1 MSLESYVGNEE
12 TVLDKSRFDFEE
24 TDAFLQ
30 KLSEC
35 PDLPESLTQN
45 LQKEL
50 QQLVHDASSVLFVA
64 TELSLTVTAIL
75 VPPEIHTG
83 ENPRLIPTLD
93 KNQVLVAV
101 SRDFVHA
108 VAGICQDTPDGDR
121 AQEMWN
127 SLIDHI
133 FEEALRLRENG
144 ECEPLVVPDP
154 SSFT

>member
-1 MSLESYVGNEE
+1 M
-12 TVLDKSRFDFEE
+12 DRSRFNFDE

-30 KLSEC
+30 ELAEC
-35 PDLPESLTQN
+35 PNLPESLTQN
-45 LQKEL
+45 LEKEL
-50 QQLVHDASSVLFVA
+50 QRLLHDSTSVLFVA
-64 TELSLTVTAIL
+64 TELSLTITAIL

-108 VAGICQDTPDGDR
+108 VAGICQDTPDEDR

-144 ECEPLVVPDP
+144 EYEPLVVPDP

>member
-1 MSLESYVGNEE
+1 M
-12 TVLDKSRFDFEE
+12 DKSRFNFEE

-30 KLSEC
+30 ELSQC
-35 PDLPESLTQN
+35 PNLPESLTQN
-45 LQKEL
+45 LEKEL
-50 QQLVHDASSVLFVA
+50 QQLLHDSSSVLFVA
-64 TELSLTVTAIL
+64 TELSLTITAIL

-93 KNQVLVAV
+93 NNQILVAV

-108 VAGICQDTPDGDR
+108 VAGICQDTPDQDR

-144 ECEPLVVPDP
+144 EYEPLVVSDP

>member
-1 MSLESYVGNEE
+1 MPG
-12 TVLDKSRFDFEE
+12 
-24 TDAFLQ
+24 
-30 KLSEC
+30 
-35 PDLPESLTQN
+35 SLTQN
-45 LQKEL
+45 LQKEFQHL
-50 QQLVHDASSVLFVA
+50 LHDSSSVLFVA

-101 SRDFVHA
+101 SRDFAHS
-108 VAGICQDTPDGDR
+108 VAGICQDTPGEDR
-121 AQEMWN
+121 AQEIWN
-127 SLIDHI
+127 TLIDHI

-144 ECEPLVVPDP
+144 DYEPLVVPDS

>member
-1 MSLESYVGNEE
+1 M
-12 TVLDKSRFDFEE
+12 DKSRFNFEE

-30 KLSEC
+30 ELSQC
-35 PDLPESLTQN
+35 PNLPESLTQN
-45 LQKEL
+45 LEKEL
-50 QQLVHDASSVLFVA
+50 QQLLHDSSSVLFVA
-64 TELSLTVTAIL
+64 TELSLTITAIL

-93 KNQVLVAV
+93 NNQILVAV

-108 VAGICQDTPDGDR
+108 VAGICQDTPDQDL

-144 ECEPLVVPDP
+144 EYEPLVVSDP